1 MAIFTNQATLSYNG
15 GVANSNIAYG
25 EILDVLAATK
35 TAIEGTYTPGSVVT
49 YAVTLRNTGG
59 TALNGL
65 TVTDD
70 LGGYAF
76 GGGTVYPLTYVEG
89 SATLLVDG
97 VPTAVTVTDT
107 EPLTLSGFTLPAGG
121 SAVVVYNADVTA
133 FAPPAPDGQII
144 NTVTVNGIGAAV
156 TATETVNAENGA
168 VLTVIKEVEPD
179 TVGADGLITYTITVQ
194 NLGNTEAGAEENAV
208 ISDVFDPIL
217 TITEVTLNGQPLVEG
232 VDYTYNET
240 TGEFVTIPGQITV
253 PAATFTQDPVT
264 GVWTTSPGVSVLTV
278 TGTV

>member
-1 MAIFTNQATLSYNG
+1 MATFYNQATLTYRG
-15 GVANSNIAYG
+15 GTVNSNI
-25 EILDVLAATK
+25 VSATL
-35 TAIEGTYTPGSVVT
+35 TE
-49 YAVTLRNTGG
+49 AVTLTKTSTLDAYRVGQRMTYTVGIVNSSVSPIS
-59 TALNGL
+59 
-65 TVTDD
+65 TVTLSDD

-107 EPLTLSGFTLPAGG
+107 EPLTLSGFTLPAGS

-194 NLGNTEAGAEENAV
+194 NLGNTEAGEEENAV

-240 TGEFVTIPGQITV
+240 TGEFATVSGRVTV
-253 PAATFTQDPVT
+253 PAATYDRDPVT
-264 GVWTTSPGVSVLTV
+264 GAYTVTPGSTVLTV
-278 TGTV
+278 SGTV